1 MVFFGGLKER
11 LRKWKLAGREPA
23 EVFSRYYRTN
33 KWGDAESRS
42 GKGSNL
48 AATAHLRQALPELV
62 AELGVQSFL
71 DLPCGDYFWMAQT
84 ELGVAQYTGGDIV
97 PDLIAQ
103 NRARYGREGVAFEVI
118 DLIEGPVPRHDMVF
132 VRDALVHL
140 STDHIRAALANIRAS
155 GSDWLLTSCFLDT
168 ATNAEIATG
177 QWRPIDL
184 TRLPFDLPQPDRWVS
199 EGGLSVKGQWPD
211 KVLGLWRVSELPG

>member
-84 ELGVAQYTGGDIV
+84 ELGVAQ
-97 PDLIAQ
+97 
-103 NRARYGREGVAFEVI
+103 
-118 DLIEGPVPRHDMVF
+118 
-132 VRDALVHL
+132 
-140 STDHIRAALANIRAS
+140 
-155 GSDWLLTSCFLDT
+155 
-168 ATNAEIATG
+168 
-177 QWRPIDL
+177 
-184 TRLPFDLPQPDRWVS
+184 
-199 EGGLSVKGQWPD
+199 
-211 KVLGLWRVSELPG
+211 